1 MILVTGST
9 DNLSVSSETAV
20 SITSEKDSSTGIKVV
35 SDQSAENGHNDNQ
48 EDMLDNSSSLLE
60 TSPQHELTD
69 YGIELS
75 EEDKITLLVQT
86 SDSKLS
92 DIQ

>member
-1 MILVTGST
+1 M
-9 DNLSVSSETAV
+9 
-20 SITSEKDSSTGIKVV
+20 TSENDASATDIKVV
-35 SDQSAENGHNDNQ
+35 PDASPEKDANR
-48 EDMLDNSSSLLE
+48 EDLLDNSSPLLD
-60 TSPQHELTD
+60 TTPQQKPTD

>member
-1 MILVTGST
+1 MILFTGST
-9 DNLSVSSETAV
+9 DNLSVSSV
-20 SITSEKDSSTGIKVV
+20 TSEKDSSTEIKVV
-35 SDQSAENGHNDNQ
+35 SDESTENGRNDTR
-48 EDMLDNSSSLLE
+48 EDMLDNSSSLLD
-60 TSPQHELTD
+60 TSPQHKSTD

>member
-1 MILVTGST
+1 MVTGST
-9 DNLSVSSETAV
+9 GNLSVSSV
-20 SITSEKDSSTGIKVV
+20 TSEKDSSTEIKVV
-35 SDQSAENGHNDNQ
+35 SNESTENGCNDNK
-48 EDMLDNSSSLLE
+48 EDLLDNSSPLLD
-60 TSPQHELTD
+60 TSPQHKPTD

>member
-1 MILVTGST
+1 MVTGST
-9 DNLSVSSETAV
+9 GNLSVSSV
-20 SITSEKDSSTGIKVV
+20 TSEKDSSTEIKVV
-35 SDQSAENGHNDNQ
+35 SNESTEDGHNDNK
-48 EDMLDNSSSLLE
+48 EDLLDNSSLLD
-60 TSPQHELTD
+60 TSPQYQSTD

>member
-1 MILVTGST
+1 M
-9 DNLSVSSETAV
+9 
-20 SITSEKDSSTGIKVV
+20 TSENNTSTPDIKVV
-35 SDQSAENGHNDNQ
+35 PDDSPEKDANK
-48 EDMLDNSSSLLE
+48 EDLLDNSSPLLDA
-60 TSPQHELTD
+60 TPQHKPTD